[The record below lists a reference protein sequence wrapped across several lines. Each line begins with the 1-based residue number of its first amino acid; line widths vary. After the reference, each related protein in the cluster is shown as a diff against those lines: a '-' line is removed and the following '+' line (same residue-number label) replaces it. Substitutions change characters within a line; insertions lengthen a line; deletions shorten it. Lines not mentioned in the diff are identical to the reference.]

1 MADPAIIRA
10 ARAEDDGGILAIVN
24 DAILNTTAWYDCT
37 PWTKER
43 IAEWRTAKLADGW
56 PLIVA
61 EVANGVAGF
70 GSFGPFR
77 ARQAYAGTAEHSVY
91 ISNTYRGNGYG
102 RQLLEALIDLARGRG
117 LHTIVGGVD
126 SENAGSLAFHRALGF
141 EEAGRLRE
149 VGRKFDRWLTL
160 VFMQKLL

>member
-61 EVANGVAGF
+61 EAANGVAGF

-102 RQLLEALIDLARGRG
+102 RQLLEALIELAGGRG